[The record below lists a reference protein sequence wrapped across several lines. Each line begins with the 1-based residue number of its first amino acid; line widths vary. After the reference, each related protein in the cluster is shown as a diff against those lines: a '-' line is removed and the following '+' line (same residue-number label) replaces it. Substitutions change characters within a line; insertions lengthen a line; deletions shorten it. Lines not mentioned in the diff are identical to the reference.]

1 MPLMTQGEYA
11 KHAKVS
17 QQAISKAVRAGK
29 IPIVDGKIDQ
39 EIADRV
45 WLSQRGAPAQLVIAP
60 SAVPSAP
67 QAESAAPTANPPQ
80 SALGFVAPPPGTAAS
95 AQAELAQARK
105 AKLDF
110 EMEKERG
117 RWVPA
122 DEVAEAW
129 GQRIVGIRTR
139 MLSIS
144 HEFKDAAVRAQ
155 VDRLIR
161 EALGDAERLW
171 MPTMETTAA

>member
-1 MPLMTQGEYA
+1 MSQREYA
-11 KHAKVS
+11 EHAQVS

-29 IPIVDGKIDQ
+29 IPLVEGKIDQ
-39 EIADRV
+39 ETADRV

-60 SAVPSAP
+60 PPA
-67 QAESAAPTANPPQ
+67 SAAGEPALPHEP
-80 SALGFVAPPPGTAAS
+80 ALGFVAPPPGTAAS

-110 EMEKERG
+110 EMEQARG
-117 RWVPA
+117 EWVRA

-129 GQRIVGIRTR
+129 GQRIVAAKAR
-139 MLSIS
+139 LLAVS
-144 HEFKDAAVRAQ
+144 HDFKDLTVRAQ

-161 EALGDAERLW
+161 EALGDVERLW
-171 MPTMETTAA
+171 LPEREASAA